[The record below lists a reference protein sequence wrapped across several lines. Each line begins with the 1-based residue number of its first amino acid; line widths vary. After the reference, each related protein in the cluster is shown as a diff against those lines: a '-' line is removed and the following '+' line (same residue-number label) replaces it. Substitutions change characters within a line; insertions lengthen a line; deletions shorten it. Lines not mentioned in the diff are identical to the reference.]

1 MKRAFSLVEV
11 LIAILVLALGLLGLG
26 AVFPAIIS
34 EQRRAF
40 DSISG
45 ETVAK
50 IAEDML
56 QSGSVVD
63 TSDLRGP
70 ELGLTSS
77 SSDGNGLGR
86 PSQVGAA
93 TYDYVWVMDDFVQ
106 LDGPASSWLQSAP
119 VPGVRTDADFASGT
133 WWANS
138 RATGSNQNA
147 QILPVSARLHPQP
160 YSGAEPAFVWDA
172 VARRSPAGP
181 VQVGVFVRRIDDR
194 IRVPSDATLSDVLTG
209 GNGEEIQLPLA
220 LDEPTGRL
228 VAPTP
233 ASLTPQDRDL
243 VYPPPLA
250 LQVFVDERRLDWLV
264 LESDPDSGGLDS
276 SIGFVRRVGQQL
288 LDNTGVVR
296 TVVGLPQP
304 GPGETLASLAPRAM
318 VVSPPFTRAEASN
331 GRQIGNF
338 NQSDPES
345 VRRRASWV
353 RQIVFTPHTPVAVR
367 VFNLEQE

>member
-1 MKRAFSLVEV
+1 MKRGFSLVEV

-56 QSGSVVD
+56 RSGAVVD
-63 TSDLRGP
+63 TTDLRGP
-70 ELGLTSS
+70 DLGRVGPQSAG
-77 SSDGNGLGR
+77 GNGLGR
-86 PSQVGAA
+86 PVRVGAA
-93 TYDYVWVMDDFVQ
+93 VPYDYVWVMDQFVQ
-106 LDGPASSWLQSAP
+106 LEGPIVDWSNGAP
-119 VPGVRTDADFASGT
+119 IPGVRSFADFASGT

-138 RATGSNQNA
+138 RATGSGQDA

-194 IRVPSDATLSDVLTG
+194 IRVPGDATLSDVLTG
-209 GNGEEIQLPLA
+209 GNSTDTQLPLA
-220 LDEPTGRL
+220 LDAPTGRL
-228 VAPTP
+228 VPPTP
-233 ASLTPQDRDL
+233 NNANL
-243 VYPPPLA
+243 VYPPPQA

-304 GPGETLASLAPRAM
+304 GPGETLANLAPRAM

-331 GRQIGNF
+331 GRTVNVTGT
-338 NQSDPES
+338 DPES
-345 VRRRASWV
+345 VRQRASWV